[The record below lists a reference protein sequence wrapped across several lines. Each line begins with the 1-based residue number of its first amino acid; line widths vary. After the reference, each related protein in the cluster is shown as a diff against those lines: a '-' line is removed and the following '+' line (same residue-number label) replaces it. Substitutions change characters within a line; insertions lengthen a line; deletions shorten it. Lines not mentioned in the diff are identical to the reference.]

1 MKSYVKALILI
12 AIGLA
17 ILIPFASSYPDGL
30 ETVAET
36 LNIEE
41 ADSFWNGLM
50 PDYTLPAIE
59 NPYLSTLAAGFF
71 GLIMVSATSYALGK
85 LISKGNKQNRIGC

>member
-1 MKSYVKALILI
+1 MKGYIKALILI
-12 AIGLA
+12 AVGLA

-36 LNIEE
+36 LNVEE
-41 ADSFWNGLM
+41 AEPIWKGLM

-59 NPYLSTLAAGFF
+59 NPYLSTLAAGFC
-71 GLIMVSATSYALGK
+71 GLIIVSAAAYALGE
-85 LISKGNKQNRIGC
+85 LISKQDRTK

>member
-1 MKSYVKALILI
+1 MKGYVKALILI
-12 AIGLA
+12 AVGLA

-36 LNIEE
+36 LKVEE
-41 ADSFWNGLM
+41 VEPVWKGLM
-50 PDYTLPAIE
+50 PDYTLPAID

-71 GLIMVSATSYALGK
+71 GIIIVSAAAYALGN
-85 LISKGNKQNRIGC
+85 LISKQEEETK

>member
-1 MKSYVKALILI
+1 MKGYVKVLTLI

-30 ETVAET
+30 ETVAKI

-41 ADSFWNGLM
+41 AEPIWKGFM
-50 PDYTLPAIE
+50 PDYTIPTIE

-71 GLIMVSATSYALGK
+71 GLITVSAAAYILGN
-85 LISKGNKQNRIGC
+85 LISKQEETK